1 MINERRIIMKCWFC
15 GSLLIWENDN
25 SFEDFNMY
33 GEGIVTTLTCPC
45 CHAMWQGY
53 LDLNEEE

>member
-1 MINERRIIMKCWFC
+1 MRCWFC

-45 CHAMWQGY
+45 CYAIWEGY
-53 LDLNEEE
+53 LDLNEDEEE